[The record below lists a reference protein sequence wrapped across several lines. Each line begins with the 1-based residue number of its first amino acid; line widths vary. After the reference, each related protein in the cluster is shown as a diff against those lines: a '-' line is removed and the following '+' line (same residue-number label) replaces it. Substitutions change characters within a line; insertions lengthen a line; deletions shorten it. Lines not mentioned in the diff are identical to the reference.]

1 MEAKEFNRL
10 LKEMKRNPDAI
21 EKVYLFYYPR
31 AVRYFSIKYNRDLAE
46 DSTQEF
52 FLKLLDICDKQ
63 EYIKFPTSWVYK
75 CIDNIA
81 KRMLQFDSRE
91 CALSEVSATSETSHI
106 FEEKYLAN
114 TLLAQLSPQEQR
126 IVHLIHWEGY
136 SEKEIASILQISYSN
151 VRKIYSRALKKLKKL
166 L

>member
-10 LKEMKRNPDAI
+10 LKKMKRNPDAI

-63 EYIKFPTSWVYK
+63 EYIEFPTSWVYK

-81 KRMLQFDSRE
+81 KRKLQFDSRE
-91 CALSEVSATSETSHI
+91 CALSEVSATSETSQI
-106 FEEKYLAN
+106 FEDKYLAN
-114 TLLAQLSPQEQR
+114 TLLAQLSPQEQK
-126 IVHLIHWEGY
+126 IIYLIHWEGY
-136 SEKEIASILQISYSN
+136 SRKEVAEILDLTPVN
-151 VRKIYSRALKKLKKL
+151 VRKIYSRALKKLRKL